1 MKKLIIMLPLVS
13 ALWFLTTII
22 LGGIHQPNYQH
33 MSQYISEL
41 DAAEIHQKNGFCK
54 TKNLG

>member
-1 MKKLIIMLPLVS
+1 MLPLVS